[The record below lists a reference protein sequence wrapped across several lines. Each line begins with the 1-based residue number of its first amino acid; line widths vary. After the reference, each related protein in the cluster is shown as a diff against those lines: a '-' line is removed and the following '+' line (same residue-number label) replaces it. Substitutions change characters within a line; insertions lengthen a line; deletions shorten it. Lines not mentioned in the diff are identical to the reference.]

1 MELVPASSLSRDSLA
16 ALEKL
21 YEDRF
26 PGELRAPLDDL
37 LRDEV
42 AVLISADGQPGGF
55 AVTRALGPTG
65 WVFLR
70 YFAVAARGQGV
81 GSQMWAALRQ
91 RWAHAGYSHVMLDVE
106 DPAEPGPEPDEVSI
120 RDRRI
125 AFYQRLGVELLPVRE
140 YLPPHDDVPHRLLLL
155 TAATGVAALPDV
167 RAVVE
172 GVYEYRYGL
181 APDDPAVRHT
191 LRASGLID

>member
-1 MELVPASSLSRDSLA
+1 MELVNASTLSPAAMAKLVS
-16 ALEKL
+16 L

-26 PGELRAPLDDL
+26 PDELRAPFDDL
-37 LRDEV
+37 MRDEV
-42 AVLISADGQPGGF
+42 TVLIDGSSPGGF

-81 GSQMWAALRQ
+81 GSQMWKALLQ
-91 RWAHAGYSHVMLDVE
+91 RWAEAGYSHVMLDVE
-106 DPAEPGPEPDEVSI
+106 DPAEPGTDAEEVSI

-125 AFYQRLGVELLPVRE
+125 AFYQRLGVHLLAVTE
-140 YLPPHDDVPHRLLLL
+140 YLPPHDDVPHRLRLLA
-155 TAATGVAALPDV
+155 AATGSDPAVPEL

-172 GVYEYRYGL
+172 GVYQYRYGL
-181 APDDPAVRHT
+181 APSDPIVLQT
-191 LRASGLID
+191 LQASSLF